1 MSTVYDPA
9 KRFSLSDYLTT
20 LAVRKAREDKHSAF
34 KTLAKTVK
42 SHIENRQMTINADEF
57 LKLQH
62 NAIIGKRSAIETF
75 KAMIL
80 DFLRKN
86 SLENV
91 DYPNYYPNLKEA
103 IFQEVYGLGPF
114 SHWFTLKENQ
124 SAEING
130 TAILYQK
137 KGGKEEQPH
146 KFENI
151 QAVNKLINHLTMR
164 NADTQINELSPF
176 EELDM
181 ENGAR
186 VTIWVPPVVPQ
197 PIIVFRKFPFK
208 EFTFEAEAEHQTIE
222 NSRDAIAWF
231 KLLAEPLLNVAITGQ
246 RNSGKTTLTKV
257 WFTYR
262 PKQYQMGTVE
272 IKTKEIRLEE
282 DFPDRAALIKP
293 IILQKRHMDNAM
305 KGLLRSDCKWLLF
318 PEIREDE
325 ANLALEMADDGF
337 PIMFTFH
344 STDTL
349 NLPATIARRILKG
362 FPQYSFFSEF
372 MRVAGR
378 IHIVIRMEEDV
389 HTGAKIVHAIDA
401 IELNEKT
408 NEVTIYPW
416 VRYDE
421 ETARWNYQADNIPSA
436 IEKKMKQDLRQKY
449 DEFVQLFR
457 ILSSRHPLH
466 LEPMKP
472 DINAF
477 TRKET

>member
-1 MSTVYDPA
+1 MSTVYDPT
-9 KRFSLSDYLTT
+9 KRFSIADYLTT
-20 LAVRKAREDKHSAF
+20 LAARKAREDKHSAF
-34 KTLAKTVK
+34 KTLAKSVK
-42 SHIENRQMTINADEF
+42 SHIENRQMSLNADEF
-57 LKLQH
+57 LQLQH

-86 SLENV
+86 SLENI
-91 DYPNYYPNLKEA
+91 DFPSYYPNLTEA

-114 SHWFTLKENQ
+114 SHWFTLKDNQ

-137 KGGKEEQPH
+137 GGGKEEQPFR
-146 KFENI
+146 FESI
-151 QAVNKLINHLTMR
+151 QAVNKLINHLLMR
-164 NADTQINELSPF
+164 NAENQINELSPF
-176 EELDM
+176 EELEM
-181 ENGAR
+181 ENGTR
-186 VTIWVPPVVPQ
+186 VTIWVPPVVPE
-197 PIIVFRKFPFK
+197 PIVVFRKFPFK
-208 EFTFEAEAEHQTIE
+208 DFSFEAEAKHQTIE
-222 NSRDAIAWF
+222 YSPEAIAWF

-257 WFTYR
+257 WYAYR

-282 DFPDRAALIKP
+282 DFPDRKSLIKP
-293 IILQKRHMDNAM
+293 IVLNKRHLDNAM

-325 ANLALEMADDGF
+325 ANLAFEIADDGF

-378 IHIVIRMEEDV
+378 MHIVIRMEEDV
-389 HTGAKIVHAIDA
+389 HTGAKIVYAMDA
-401 IELNEKT
+401 IELNERT
-408 NEVTIYPW
+408 NEVIIYPW

-421 ETARWNYQADNIPSA
+421 DLKIWQYQDDYIPPF
-436 IEKKMKQDLRQKY
+436 IERKMKQDLRERYQ
-449 DEFVQLFR
+449 EFLRLFR
-457 ILSSRHPLH
+457 SLAEKHPLH

-477 TRKET
+477 TRKEA